1 MKSPPKKRKGF
12 DVDAMD
18 RALIRRGMG
27 LDGMSNNDKIATML
41 ELVQRNLEL
50 RGMVRRTI
58 NERIGLK
65 AEIRELRERV
75 QELETAL
82 TLMVEIVRFCYK
94 SKSIP
99 GPDIPPEVTKA
110 LRGDK

>member
-1 MKSPPKKRKGF
+1 M
-12 DVDAMD
+12 
-18 RALIRRGMG
+18 
-27 LDGMSNNDKIATML
+27 NDDINTML
-41 ELVQRNLEL
+41 ELTQRNL
-50 RGMVRRTI
+50 
-58 NERIGLK
+58 
-65 AEIRELRERV
+65 ELRERV